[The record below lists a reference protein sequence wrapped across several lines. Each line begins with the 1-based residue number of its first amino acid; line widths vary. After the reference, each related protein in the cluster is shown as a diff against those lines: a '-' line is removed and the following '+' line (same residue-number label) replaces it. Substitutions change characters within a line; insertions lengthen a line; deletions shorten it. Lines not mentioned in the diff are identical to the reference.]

1 MGKNWRTN
9 LIGLIGIIFLVIGM
23 VLVLTKKITFTE
35 LVGSLAIVSTF
46 LGALNSFFSKDS
58 NVTGGTVKQ

>member
-35 LVGSLAIVSTF
+35 LVQSLAIVATF
-46 LGALNSFFSKDS
+46 LGALNAFFSEDAK
-58 NVTGGTVKQ
+58 VKGGTQQ